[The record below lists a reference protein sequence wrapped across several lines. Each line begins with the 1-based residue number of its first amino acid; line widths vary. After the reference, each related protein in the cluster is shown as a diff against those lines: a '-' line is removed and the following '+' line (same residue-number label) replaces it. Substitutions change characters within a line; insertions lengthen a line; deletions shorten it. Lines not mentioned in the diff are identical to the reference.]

1 MRVVFINSQS
11 KLRQFHGS
19 TPGSASLRAGRLDC
33 PDLPSSH
40 LTLKTIFSGAEACLM
55 SSLALLAANGQ
66 PSPVFVQ
73 PLIFLAIGLIFYFIV
88 FLPNRKRQKALQDM
102 LNNLKNGDK
111 VITSGGIFGVVAGIK
126 DDRIQLK
133 VADQVKI
140 EISKSAIVSKQPEE

>member
-1 MRVVFINSQS
+1 
-11 KLRQFHGS
+11 
-19 TPGSASLRAGRLDC
+19 
-33 PDLPSSH
+33 
-40 LTLKTIFSGAEACLM
+40 M

-73 PLIFLAIGLIFYFIV
+73 PMIFLAIGLIFYFIV
-88 FLPNRKRQKALQDM
+88 FLPNKKRQKALQDM

-140 EISKSAIVSKQPEE
+140 EISKSAIVSKQSE

>member
-1 MRVVFINSQS
+1 
-11 KLRQFHGS
+11 
-19 TPGSASLRAGRLDC
+19 
-33 PDLPSSH
+33 
-40 LTLKTIFSGAEACLM
+40 M

-111 VITSGGIFGVVAGIK
+111 VITSGGVFGVIAGIK
-126 DDRIQLK
+126 DDRVHLK

-140 EISKSAIVSKQPEE
+140 EVSKSAIVSKQSDE

>member
-1 MRVVFINSQS
+1 
-11 KLRQFHGS
+11 
-19 TPGSASLRAGRLDC
+19 
-33 PDLPSSH
+33 
-40 LTLKTIFSGAEACLM
+40 M

-88 FLPNRKRQKALQDM
+88 FLPNKRRQKALQDM

-133 VADQVKI
+133 IADQVKI
-140 EISKSAIVSKQPEE
+140 EISKSAIVSKQSEE

>member
-1 MRVVFINSQS
+1 
-11 KLRQFHGS
+11 
-19 TPGSASLRAGRLDC
+19 
-33 PDLPSSH
+33 
-40 LTLKTIFSGAEACLM
+40 M

-88 FLPNRKRQKALQDM
+88 FLPNKKRQKALQDM

-111 VITSGGIFGVVAGIK
+111 VITSGGIFGVVAAIK
-126 DDRIQLK
+126 DDRILLK

-140 EISKSAIVSKQPEE
+140 EISKSAVVSKQSEE

>member
-1 MRVVFINSQS
+1 
-11 KLRQFHGS
+11 
-19 TPGSASLRAGRLDC
+19 
-33 PDLPSSH
+33 
-40 LTLKTIFSGAEACLM
+40 M

-73 PLIFLAIGLIFYFIV
+73 PMIFLAIGLIFYFIV
-88 FLPNRKRQKALQDM
+88 FLPNKKRQKALQDM

-133 VADQVKI
+133 IADQVKI
-140 EISKSAIVSKQPEE
+140 EISKSAIVSKQSEE

>member
-1 MRVVFINSQS
+1 
-11 KLRQFHGS
+11 
-19 TPGSASLRAGRLDC
+19 
-33 PDLPSSH
+33 
-40 LTLKTIFSGAEACLM
+40 M

-66 PSPVFVQ
+66 TNPLFVQ

-88 FLPNRKRQKALQDM
+88 FLPNKKKQRSLQQM
-102 LNNLKNGDK
+102 LDNLKNGDK

-140 EISKSAIVSKQPEE
+140 EISKNAIVAKQPEE

>member
-1 MRVVFINSQS
+1 
-11 KLRQFHGS
+11 
-19 TPGSASLRAGRLDC
+19 
-33 PDLPSSH
+33 
-40 LTLKTIFSGAEACLM
+40 M

-88 FLPNRKRQKALQDM
+88 FLPNKKRKKALQDL

-140 EISKSAIVSKQPEE
+140 EISKSAIVSKQSEE

>member
-1 MRVVFINSQS
+1 
-11 KLRQFHGS
+11 
-19 TPGSASLRAGRLDC
+19 
-33 PDLPSSH
+33 
-40 LTLKTIFSGAEACLM
+40 M

-88 FLPNRKRQKALQDM
+88 FLPNRKRQKALQNM

-140 EISKSAIVSKQPEE
+140 EISKSAIVSKQSEE

>member
-1 MRVVFINSQS
+1 
-11 KLRQFHGS
+11 
-19 TPGSASLRAGRLDC
+19 
-33 PDLPSSH
+33 
-40 LTLKTIFSGAEACLM
+40 M

-88 FLPNRKRQKALQDM
+88 FLPNKKRQKALQDM

-111 VITSGGIFGVVAGIK
+111 VITSGGIFGVIAGIK

-133 VADQVKI
+133 IADQVKI
-140 EISKSAIVSKQPEE
+140 EISKSAIVSKQSEE

>member
-1 MRVVFINSQS
+1 
-11 KLRQFHGS
+11 
-19 TPGSASLRAGRLDC
+19 
-33 PDLPSSH
+33 
-40 LTLKTIFSGAEACLM
+40 M

-88 FLPNRKRQKALQDM
+88 FLPNKKRQKALQDM

-133 VADQVKI
+133 IADQVKI
-140 EISKSAIVSKQPEE
+140 EISKSAIVSKQAEE

>member
-1 MRVVFINSQS
+1 
-11 KLRQFHGS
+11 
-19 TPGSASLRAGRLDC
+19 
-33 PDLPSSH
+33 
-40 LTLKTIFSGAEACLM
+40 M
-55 SSLALLAANGQ
+55 SSLALLAANCQ

-88 FLPNRKRQKALQDM
+88 FLPNKKRQKALQDM

-133 VADQVKI
+133 IADQVKI
-140 EISKSAIVSKQPEE
+140 EISKSAIVSKQSEE

>member
-1 MRVVFINSQS
+1 
-11 KLRQFHGS
+11 
-19 TPGSASLRAGRLDC
+19 
-33 PDLPSSH
+33 
-40 LTLKTIFSGAEACLM
+40 M

-66 PSPVFVQ
+66 TNPLFVQ

-88 FLPNRKRQKALQDM
+88 FLPNKKKQRALQQM
-102 LNNLKNGDK
+102 LDNLKNGDK

-140 EISKSAIVSKQPEE
+140 EISKNAIVSKQPEE

>member
-1 MRVVFINSQS
+1 
-11 KLRQFHGS
+11 
-19 TPGSASLRAGRLDC
+19 
-33 PDLPSSH
+33 
-40 LTLKTIFSGAEACLM
+40 M

-88 FLPNRKRQKALQDM
+88 FLPNKKRQKALQDM
-102 LNNLKNGDK
+102 LNNLRNGDK

-133 VADQVKI
+133 IADQVKI
-140 EISKSAIVSKQPEE
+140 EISKSAIVSKQSEE

>member
-1 MRVVFINSQS
+1 
-11 KLRQFHGS
+11 
-19 TPGSASLRAGRLDC
+19 
-33 PDLPSSH
+33 
-40 LTLKTIFSGAEACLM
+40 M

-88 FLPNRKRQKALQDM
+88 FLPNRKRQKALQNM

-140 EISKSAIVSKQPEE
+140 EISKNAIVSKQSEE

>member
-1 MRVVFINSQS
+1 
-11 KLRQFHGS
+11 
-19 TPGSASLRAGRLDC
+19 
-33 PDLPSSH
+33 
-40 LTLKTIFSGAEACLM
+40 M

-88 FLPNRKRQKALQDM
+88 FLPNKKRQKALQDM

-133 VADQVKI
+133 IADQVKI
-140 EISKSAIVSKQPEE
+140 EISKNAIVSKQSEE

>member
-1 MRVVFINSQS
+1 
-11 KLRQFHGS
+11 
-19 TPGSASLRAGRLDC
+19 
-33 PDLPSSH
+33 
-40 LTLKTIFSGAEACLM
+40 M

>member
-1 MRVVFINSQS
+1 
-11 KLRQFHGS
+11 
-19 TPGSASLRAGRLDC
+19 
-33 PDLPSSH
+33 
-40 LTLKTIFSGAEACLM
+40 M

-88 FLPNRKRQKALQDM
+88 FLPNKKRQKALQEM

-140 EISKSAIVSKQPEE
+140 EISKSAIVSKQSED

>member
-1 MRVVFINSQS
+1 
-11 KLRQFHGS
+11 
-19 TPGSASLRAGRLDC
+19 
-33 PDLPSSH
+33 
-40 LTLKTIFSGAEACLM
+40 M

-88 FLPNRKRQKALQDM
+88 FLPNKKRQKALQDM

-133 VADQVKI
+133 IADQVKI
-140 EISKSAIVSKQPEE
+140 EISKSAIVSKQSDE

>member
-1 MRVVFINSQS
+1 
-11 KLRQFHGS
+11 
-19 TPGSASLRAGRLDC
+19 
-33 PDLPSSH
+33 
-40 LTLKTIFSGAEACLM
+40 M

-66 PSPVFVQ
+66 TNPLFVQ

-88 FLPNRKRQKALQDM
+88 FLPNKKKQRALQQM
-102 LNNLKNGDK
+102 LDNLKNGDK

-140 EISKSAIVSKQPEE
+140 EISKNAIVAKQPEE